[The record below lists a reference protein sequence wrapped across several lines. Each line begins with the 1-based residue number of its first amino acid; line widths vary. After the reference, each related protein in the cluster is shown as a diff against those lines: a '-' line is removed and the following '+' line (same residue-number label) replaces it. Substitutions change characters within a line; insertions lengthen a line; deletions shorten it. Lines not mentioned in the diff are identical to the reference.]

1 MTKKEIVE
9 EIKNRIAKGDVYS
22 AIDLLKEHGTDLE
35 NELTIHSFKF
45 GDVLKSERIGLLSR
59 DEISREKTKI
69 CWALLELA
77 DTIDIQVSPQFN
89 YQLAPEL
96 IDALSLAESQ
106 SRRDGK
112 PVTSTRYF
120 FAALR
125 KLRPQSLIE
134 IIAEIEKQD
143 GLPKPISD
151 EVLAIP
157 RTLSRSRTLSNC
169 LTDSVNELNEIATE
183 SDPIEVED
191 MFIDVAKFGK
201 GNSVRRLREHGIDEE
216 VIEGYLDKYQVEI
229 KRRK

>member
-1 MTKKEIVE
+1 MTRKEIVE
-9 EIKNRIAKGDVYS
+9 EIKNRIAKGNVFS
-22 AIDLLKEHGTDLE
+22 AIDLLKEYGKDIE

-45 GDVLKSERIGLLSR
+45 GNVLKSERIGLLSN
-59 DEISREKTKI
+59 DEINREKTKI

-77 DTIDIQVSPQFN
+77 DTIDIQVSPQFSYN
-89 YQLAPEL
+89 LAPEL
-96 IDALSLAESQ
+96 ENALALAESQ

-112 PVTSTRYF
+112 SVTSTRYF

-125 KLRPQSLIE
+125 KLRPESLQE
-134 IIAEIEKQD
+134 IIVEIEKQG

-157 RTLSRSRTLSNC
+157 RTLSRSRTLSHC
-169 LTDSVNELNEIATE
+169 LTDSVTELNEIATK
-183 SDPIEVED
+183 SSPIKIED

-201 GNSVRRLREHGIDEE
+201 GKSVRRLRAHGIDEE
-216 VIEGYLDKYQVEI
+216 VIEGYVDKYQVEI